1 MVKKLTFVDLKTK
14 KKFTT
19 NKFTIKKIANGR
31 TMALAIAPSGVK
43 SARFV
48 VKGFKK

>member
-1 MVKKLTFVDLKTK
+1 MVKLTFIDLKTK

-19 NKFTIKKIANGR
+19 DKFTIKNIAGGR
-31 TMALAIAPSGVK
+31 RMALATAPSGRK

-48 VKGFKK
+48 AKDFK

>member
-1 MVKKLTFVDLKTK
+1 MVKLTFIDLKTK

-19 NKFTIKKIANGR
+19 DKFTIKNIANGR
-31 TMALAIAPSGVK
+31 KMALAQSPSGGK

-48 VKGFKK
+48 GKSFKK